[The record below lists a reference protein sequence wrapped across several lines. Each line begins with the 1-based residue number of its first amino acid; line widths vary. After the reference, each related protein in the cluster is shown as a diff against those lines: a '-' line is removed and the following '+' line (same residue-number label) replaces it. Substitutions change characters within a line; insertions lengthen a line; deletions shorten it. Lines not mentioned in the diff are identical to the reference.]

1 MRWSPAED
9 QVLAELLRT
18 GLTFREVGEQLDE
31 TAGAVSA
38 RAYRIGLRSTGKA
51 SRPPAK
57 PKPEKRSSRSDT
69 FRPRQWTAEEDAL
82 LSRLYAAGE
91 PMWKIGQAL
100 HVATTTASMRARV
113 LGLVKVETVPVRDAR
128 FTCGH
133 CGTRSDASLDFGCGH
148 CLPLRRVAA

>member
-1 MRWSPAED
+1 MRWTPAED
-9 QVLAELLRT
+9 QVLAELLGT
-18 GLTFREVGEQLDE
+18 GLTFREVADQLDD
-31 TAGAVSA
+31 TPGAVSA

-57 PKPEKRSSRSDT
+57 PKPEKRSSPSDT

-113 LGLVKVETVPVRDAR
+113 LGLVEVEAVPARDAR
-128 FTCGH
+128 WTCGH
-133 CGTRSDASLDFGCGH
+133 CATRSDAPLDFGCAK
-148 CLPLRRVAA
+148 CLPLRRMAA